1 MISWPESPFPA
12 PAGVALLA
20 TLTGALA
27 GCGERERLTYPTPPD
42 GVGPVTVIEVPS
54 VDTTVSNG
62 DALTIVG
69 RSEDVDGVDSV
80 YFRLFGTAEQY
91 EPLNVDGNMVRW
103 SLRVTAPRDRAEMI
117 VIRVSA
123 VDRGGNH
130 GFTVD
135 RTIQVPAP
143 STP

>member
-1 MISWPESPFPA
+1 MISWSESPFPA

-20 TLTGALA
+20 TLTGVLA
-27 GCGERERLTYPTPPD
+27 GCGERDRLTFPTPPD
-42 GVGPVTVIEVPS
+42 GIGPVTVIEEPS
-54 VDTTVSNG
+54 VDTVASNG

-91 EPLNVDGNMVRW
+91 EPLNVDGNTVRW
-103 SLRVTAPRDRAEMI
+103 SLRVTAPQDRGETI
-117 VIRVSA
+117 VIRASA
-123 VDRGGNH
+123 VDRAGNR
-130 GFTVD
+130 GVSVE

-143 STP
+143 PTP